1 MLPSVLMTPEV
12 QRIAAVRRFPDF
24 AAAWLWV
31 LGRLLRGARDWRYAG
46 RARIAETAAPTNT
59 RKDAA

>member
-31 LGRLLRGARDWRYAG
+31 LGRLLRGARD
-46 RARIAETAAPTNT
+46 
-59 RKDAA
+59 